1 MSDYNNIISIT
12 LPVQLAEIAS
22 KIGRAMD
29 SDSGGADSFS
39 LSADGLTISTSA
51 ICTAK
56 YKEDADHLLAHPTEL
71 YAYCVANYV
80 KRWGDLEPPT
90 LAECE
95 QFCAGVIRP
104 AEPEPEPIQ
113 EVIE

>member
-1 MSDYNNIISIT
+1 MSNFTEQISIT
-12 LPVQLAEIAS
+12 LPADLAEIAR

-51 ICTAK
+51 ICTAE
-56 YKEDADHLLAHPTEL
+56 YKADADHLLAHPDEL
-71 YAYCVANYV
+71 YAYCAANYV

-95 QFCAGVIRP
+95 QFCAGVVSDERP
-104 AEPEPEPIQ
+104 Q
-113 EVIE
+113 